1 MGVHNVLDQGDKV
14 LGDQVV
20 SVGVGEEG
28 DELGRVVM
36 AALHQLPPGLGQ
48 LQQGDG
54 LGLVPAGR
62 LEHRTLPV
70 QGIAAGLKTVKV
82 LKINKSAKQQY
93 FCQLIPDT
101 PGYCLT
107 SDSGHTPH

>member
-20 SVGVGEEG
+20 PVGVCEEG

-48 LQQGDG
+48 LQ
-54 LGLVPAGR
+54 
-62 LEHRTLPV
+62 
-70 QGIAAGLKTVKV
+70 
-82 LKINKSAKQQY
+82 
-93 FCQLIPDT
+93 
-101 PGYCLT
+101 
-107 SDSGHTPH
+107 